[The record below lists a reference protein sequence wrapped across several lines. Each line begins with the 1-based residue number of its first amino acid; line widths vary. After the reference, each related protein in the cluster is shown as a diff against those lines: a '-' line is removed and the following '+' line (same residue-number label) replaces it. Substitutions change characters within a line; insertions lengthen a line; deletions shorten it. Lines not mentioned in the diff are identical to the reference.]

1 MHLTTCTNFSLGT
14 VVRLEN
20 KNKNKKRC
28 RDGMPK
34 NYTKK
39 EGRYSF
45 RDSFSY
51 LVFMVHDQM
60 ESAEILYHRP
70 TPEVQGL

>member
-1 MHLTTCTNFSLGT
+1 MDSL
-14 VVRLEN
+14 
-20 KNKNKKRC
+20 
-28 RDGMPK
+28 
-34 NYTKK
+34 
-39 EGRYSF
+39 
-45 RDSFSY
+45 SY